1 VAARLIASAIKA
13 EPIVYWHWIRH
24 WIYLALGLVLVSELG
39 GPAGAATNT
48 FFFNYT
54 NRSHLLGDG
63 WSFVATTPVGGSRD
77 TEQNSGTVV
86 SYDQTLHPGVLRVP
100 VDVGDLWGGLNNT
113 RNSLFRQISTNWVRL
128 HLQMAF
134 APTLDLQQAHLGLYQ
149 DDDNYLSVVWSY
161 NNGSR
166 RVALINETG
175 GSASPWSPRE
185 YGLNVPSYTN
195 IHLRLE
201 RDLGTDFVIA
211 SYSTNGIN
219 WTAVRTNSQALIN
232 PRLGIWAGG
241 SLSGFPNCDLV
252 RLDVVTSD
260 TPLRPLLYAQ
270 PRRLVF
276 NAVQGEPRTNR
287 QQIQVVLRRSQ
298 DSRSWNVGT
307 NASWLSTSVSSGVT
321 PNAQNPA
328 AGVLDVFVNSTG
340 LSVGTYVGQLNF
352 TGSGLVAD
360 QTEVVLIVNPN
371 NRVRTSRWGGGYSGV
386 MTASTDDSYDSGS
399 GQLLANNMRGTFYL
413 WGLSEFPAWAPG
425 LRTAGMELGTHTI
438 SHPCFYINEPA
449 LRYELEACINLVAN
463 GAGVPARE
471 IISHCWPCG
480 FTHPRARSIAAD
492 YFLSARGYNHNQ
504 FEEATPH
511 DFMNLKSF
519 NSHEHTPF
527 PPADLKTLVDGA
539 VTQRKWFNLVLHAFN
554 NDDGAIASG
563 AGKDLWVRP
572 VGEVVK
578 YIVQRDRTIITNY
591 SASPTQIRYDAF
603 RLPMPTAL
611 FRNFEANLTASDQVT
626 FEVDVTGHPSVGG
639 LTVESV
645 ATPYLIRDVD
655 ARRVL
660 YFSTTLTTNFGNRTV
675 QLTLSNATPVAV
687 SQWVNLNEDASV
699 PIAVVG
705 TTRTGNSVS
714 YTLLNAPTN
723 GGLSGTLPNVTYT
736 PAAKFHGGD
745 LFRFRVTDTTS
756 NLRAT
761 GQVSIAVAPVNYAPV
776 LPAQSPRTI
785 QVFDSL
791 TVTNAATD
799 VDVPADILTY
809 SLLAAPAGALISSN
823 GIITWSP
830 TGDFAA
836 TTNTF
841 TTRVVDN
848 GTPPLSATNSFQVI
862 VEGVGNTSPVLPA
875 QTNRSMLEMTAV
887 TVTNT
892 ATDADGTN
900 TLTYSLLN
908 SPPGAQIDLNGV
920 ITWLPTEA
928 QGPGSYTLTTKVTDD
943 GEPPLSA
950 TNSFQIA
957 VLEVNEAPGL
967 PVQTNHLIDEFTL
980 LTVINTA
987 TDIDLPANN
996 LTYQFLTA
1004 PVGANISPGGVI
1016 TWTPGEEFGGTT
1028 NVITIRVVDNGN
1040 PVLSATNFFAVA
1052 VLEVNEAPVLPVQ
1065 SDRFTGELT
1074 WLTVTNTAVDSDLP
1088 ANNLS
1093 YSLLAAP
1100 PGVNLDTNGVITWL
1114 PGSEYLN
1121 TTNLIT
1127 TRVLDDGVPPLSAT
1141 NSFYVVVLDVNEIP
1155 VFGATPGNVVMAELA
1170 TLIVTNA
1177 ATDPDIPAN
1186 ALFYQLIGAP
1196 AGAQI
1201 NSAGVITWT
1210 PTEAQGPS
1218 SNALVTVVTDNG
1230 VPAASVTN
1238 SFQVVVTEVN
1248 QSPAFVGSPPDL
1260 IVPELNLLTVTNQVT
1275 DADLP
1280 ANQLNYQLL
1289 AAPLG
1294 AQINSQGVITWM
1306 PTEAQGP
1313 STNLIRTV
1321 VSDGIVSVT
1330 NSFQV
1335 IVLDVNTAPVFL
1347 AAPPNLTRPE
1357 LTLLAVTNTAS
1368 DSDVPVNVLSYQ
1380 LVNAPP
1386 GALIDLNGRIT
1397 WTPSE
1402 EQGPGTNRFT
1412 TVVSDGLVS
1421 VTNSFDV
1428 TVTEVNVAPVF
1439 VAQPPD
1445 LIVAELAALLVT
1457 NRATDADIPVNQLTY
1472 QLAVAPVGA
1481 TVNGAGV
1488 ISWSPTIYQGGSTN
1502 RFATVVSD
1510 GAASA
1515 TNEFLVVVEDT
1526 YKVVVT
1532 NVTWISAGAIW
1543 KYRDIGVDQGTGWR
1557 ANDFNDA
1564 AWSSGPAQLGYG
1576 DGDEQTV
1583 VSYGLLSTLKHPTT
1597 YFRHAFNVGGR
1608 TNLTALTLRVLRDD
1622 GVVVYLNGAEVFRDN
1637 LPAGTI
1643 TYSTLA
1649 SSAINGNAENVFLN
1663 ANLAPA
1669 LLPGTN
1675 VVAVEMHQNALNSS
1689 DLSFDLELT
1698 AQLIAIAPVL
1708 PVQPDR
1714 IITELT
1720 ALTVTNTA
1728 VDLDTAPEWL
1738 VYQLLAAPTG
1748 AEIDS
1753 NGVINWTPAVTPQGS
1768 TNHFITTVS
1777 DGTSS
1782 ATNEFWV
1789 VVVNPHS
1796 QGVTNVTLISTGAV
1810 WKYLDLGVDPG
1821 PTWRENGFDDS
1832 SWSSGPAQLGYG
1844 DGDEQTVVSFGP
1856 NSSQKYP
1863 TTYFRTAFNARGRTN
1878 ALAVHLRVL
1887 RDDGVVVYLNGLE
1900 LFRDNLPAGTI
1911 SNGTYAVAAIADDEE
1926 GILLSVSFPGMTL
1939 LPGTNVVAV
1948 EMHQNSPTSSDLS
1961 FNLELKA
1968 ELMASAPELSA
1979 QQDRTIAELTLL
1991 TVTNTAT
1998 DMDTPNQWLDYQ
2010 LLAAPAGMQIDS
2022 QGIISWIP
2030 TETQGPGTNLI
2041 TTVVSDGLA
2050 SATNT
2055 FQVIVSEVN
2064 AAPVLPAVLN
2074 LTVDEAVLMVVTNAA
2089 TDQDW
2094 PANLLSYELIAAPAG
2109 AVVDGMGLV
2118 SWTPSNTHG
2127 PSTNRIATVVRDN
2140 GLPPLSTTN
2149 HFDVIVRDSVVLPF
2163 AIQSI
2168 IRVNGEIQLTWE
2180 ATPGRQYRLQ
2190 YKDSLTEPEWLDLGA
2205 VIQAQANVVT
2215 ITNVSAVGP
2224 FRFYRVQLLP

>member
-1 VAARLIASAIKA
+1 MPSAVRAELSVRLQR
-13 EPIVYWHWIRH
+13 VRH
-24 WIYLALGLVLVSELG
+24 WICLALSLVIGSGLEVS
-39 GPAGAATNT
+39 AATNT
-48 FFFNYT
+48 LLFNYAS
-54 NRSHLLGDG
+54 RDQLLADG
-63 WSFVATTPVGGSRD
+63 WSFAATTPFGESRD
-77 TEQNSGTVV
+77 TEQNSGAVI

-100 VDVGDLWGGLNNT
+100 VDAGDLWGGLNNT
-113 RNSLFRQISTNWVRL
+113 RNSLFRPLSTNWVRVHVQL
-128 HLQMAF
+128 AF

-149 DDDNYLSVVWSY
+149 DDDNYLSAVWSF

-201 RDLGTDFVIA
+201 RDLATDFVIA

-219 WTAVRTNSQALIN
+219 WTAVRTNSQALKN

-241 SLSGFPNCDLV
+241 SVGGFPNCDLV

-260 TPLRPLLYAQ
+260 TPLRPMLYAQ

-298 DSRSWNVGT
+298 ESRSWSVST
-307 NASWLSTSVSSGVT
+307 NASWLSTSVTSGVT
-321 PNAQNPA
+321 PSALNPS
-328 AGVLDVFVNSTG
+328 AGVLDVFVNSTSLG
-340 LSVGTYVGQLNF
+340 VGTYVGQLNF

-371 NRVRTSRWGGGYSGV
+371 NRVRTSRWGGGYSGA

-399 GQLLANNMRGTFYL
+399 SQLLANNMRGTFYL
-413 WGLSEFPAWAPG
+413 WGLSEFPGWAPG
-425 LRTAGMELGTHTI
+425 LRAAGMELGTHTI

-449 LRYELEACINLVAN
+449 LRYELEACINLVAT
-463 GAGVPARE
+463 GAGIPARE

-480 FTHPRARSIAAD
+480 FTHARARSIAAD

-504 FEEATPH
+504 LEDATPH

-527 PPADLKTLVDGA
+527 PPADLKTLVDA
-539 VTQRKWFNLVLHAFN
+539 AITQRKWFNLVLHAFN

-591 SASPTQIRYDAF
+591 SASPTQIQFDAF

-611 FRNFEANLTASDQVT
+611 FRNFEANLTANDQVT

-645 ATPYLIRDVD
+645 ATPYLVRDV
-655 ARRVL
+655 AASRLL
-660 YFSTTLTTNFGNRTV
+660 YFSTTLTTNLGNRTV

-687 SQWVNLNEDASV
+687 SQWVNVNEDASV
-699 PIAVVG
+699 PIVVVG
-705 TTRTGNSVS
+705 TTQTGNNVS

-723 GGLSGTLPNVTYT
+723 GALSGTLPNVTYT

-745 LFRFRVTDTTS
+745 LLRFRVTDTTS

-761 GQVSIAVAPVNYAPV
+761 GLVSIAVAPVNYAPV
-776 LPAQSPRTI
+776 LPGQTSRTI
-785 QVFDSL
+785 QVFESL
-791 TVTNAATD
+791 TVTNTASDADGPT
-799 VDVPADILTY
+799 DILTY
-809 SLLAAPAGALISSN
+809 SLLAAPAGAIISSN
-823 GIITWSP
+823 GIITWTP
-830 TGDFAA
+830 NLAFAA

-841 TTRVVDN
+841 TTRVVDS
-848 GTPPLSATNSFQVI
+848 GVPPRSATNSFQVI
-862 VEGVGNTSPVLPA
+862 VEGVGNTVPVLPA
-875 QTNRSMLEMTAV
+875 QTNRSVLELTAV

-908 SPPGAQIDLNGV
+908 PPLGAQIDANGV
-920 ITWLPTEA
+920 ITWSPTEA
-928 QGPGSYTLTTKVTDD
+928 QGPGSYAFTTWVVDD
-943 GEPPLSA
+943 GAPPLSA
-950 TNSFQIA
+950 TNSFQIM
-957 VLEVNEAPGL
+957 VLEINEPPELPG
-967 PVQTNHLIDEFTL
+967 QTNHLIDEFML

-987 TDIDLPANN
+987 ADIDLPANN

-1004 PVGANISPGGVI
+1004 PQGANISPGGVI

-1028 NVITIRVVDNGN
+1028 NVITTCVTDNGN
-1040 PVLSATNFFAVA
+1040 PVLSATNFFTVA
-1052 VLEVNEAPVLPVQ
+1052 VLEVNEAPVLPAQ

-1074 WLTVTNTAVDSDLP
+1074 WLTVTNTAVDTDLP
-1088 ANNLS
+1088 ADDLT
-1093 YSLLAAP
+1093 YSLLVAP
-1100 PGVNLDTNGVITWL
+1100 PGVSVDTNGVITWF

-1127 TRVLDDGVPPLSAT
+1127 TRVSDDGVPARSAT
-1141 NSFYVVVLDVNEIP
+1141 NSFNVAVLDVNEIP
-1155 VFGATPGNVVMAELA
+1155 VFKATPENVVLAELA
-1170 TLIVTNA
+1170 TLTVTNA

-1186 ALFYQLIGAP
+1186 TLSYQLIGAP

-1218 SNALVTVVTDNG
+1218 TNAIVTVVTDDG
-1230 VPAASVTN
+1230 VPPASATN
-1238 SFQVVVTEVN
+1238 SFQVIVTEVN
-1248 QSPAFVGSPPDL
+1248 QSPLFAGNPPDL
-1260 IVPELNLLTVTNQVT
+1260 IVPELVPLTVTNSVT

-1289 AAPLG
+1289 AAPAG
-1294 AQINSQGVITWM
+1294 AQISSLGVINWT

-1313 STNLIRTV
+1313 STNLIRTM
-1321 VSDGIVSVT
+1321 VSDGVVSVT

-1335 IVLDVNTAPVFL
+1335 IVTDVNSALVFL

-1357 LTLLAVTNTAS
+1357 MTLLTVTNTAI
-1368 DSDVPVNVLSYQ
+1368 DTDVPVNVLSYL
-1380 LVNAPP
+1380 LVNAPS
-1386 GALIDLNGRIT
+1386 GALIDGNGVIT
-1397 WTPSE
+1397 WTPGE

-1412 TVVSDGLVS
+1412 TVVSDGLVN
-1421 VTNSFDV
+1421 VTNHFDV
-1428 TVTEVNVAPVF
+1428 TVTEVNVTPMF
-1439 VAQPPD
+1439 VVTPPD
-1445 LIVAELAALLVT
+1445 MVMAELSTLLVT
-1457 NRATDADIPVNQLTY
+1457 NRATDADVPVNQLTY
-1472 QLAVAPVGA
+1472 QLAVAPSGA
-1481 TVNGAGV
+1481 AVSGAGV
-1488 ISWSPTIYQGGSTN
+1488 ISWTPTVFQGGGTN

-1510 GAASA
+1510 GMSSA
-1515 TNEFLVVVEDT
+1515 TNEFFVVVTDT
-1526 YKVVVT
+1526 YKALVT
-1532 NVTWISAGAIW
+1532 NVTWISTGALW
-1543 KYRDIGVDQGTGWR
+1543 KYHDIGVDQGTGWR
-1557 ANDFNDA
+1557 QNSFNDA
-1564 AWSSGPAQLGYG
+1564 NWSSGPAQLGYG

-1597 YFRHAFNVGGR
+1597 YFRRAFNVGGR

-1622 GVVVYLNGAEVFRDN
+1622 GVVVYLNGTEVFRDN
-1637 LPAGTI
+1637 MPAGTI
-1643 TYSTLA
+1643 SYSTLA
-1649 SSAINGNAENVFLN
+1649 SAAINGNAEDVFLTV
-1663 ANLAPA
+1663 NLAPV

-1675 VVAVEMHQNALNSS
+1675 VVAVEMHQNARNSS

-1698 AQLIAIAPVL
+1698 AELIAIAPVL

-1720 ALTVTNTA
+1720 LLTVTNTA

-1738 VYQLLAAPTG
+1738 VYQLLAAPAG

-1753 NGVINWTPAVTPQGS
+1753 SGVITWSSPLTPQGS
-1768 TNHFITTVS
+1768 TNRFKTMVS
-1777 DGTSS
+1777 DGS
-1782 ATNEFWV
+1782 ASTTNEFFV
-1789 VVVNPHS
+1789 TVVNTHS

-1810 WKYLDLGVDPG
+1810 WKYLDLGTDPG
-1821 PTWRENGFDDS
+1821 LAWRENGFDDS
-1832 SWSSGPAQLGYG
+1832 NWSSGPAQLGYG

-1878 ALAVHLRVL
+1878 VLAVHLRVL
-1887 RDDGVVVYLNGLE
+1887 RDDGVAVYLNGLE
-1900 LFRDNLPAGTI
+1900 IFRDNLPAGTI
-1911 SNGTYAVAAIADDEE
+1911 SNETYAVAAIADNEE
-1926 GILLSVSFPGMTL
+1926 GVFLNASFPGMAL

-1961 FNLELKA
+1961 FDLELKA
-1968 ELMASAPELSA
+1968 ELMASAPELPA
-1979 QQDRTIAELTLL
+1979 QQDRILAELTLL
-1991 TVTNTAT
+1991 TVTNTAL
-1998 DMDTPNQWLDYQ
+1998 DLDTPAQWLDYQ
-2010 LLAAPAGMQIDS
+2010 LLAAPAGAQIDAA
-2022 QGIISWIP
+2022 GVIFWIP
-2030 TETQGPGTNLI
+2030 TEMQGPGTNLI
-2041 TTVVSDGLA
+2041 TTTVSDGLV

-2055 FQVIVSEVN
+2055 FKVVVTEVN
-2064 AAPVLPAVLN
+2064 AAPVLPTVLN
-2074 LTVDEAVLMVVTNAA
+2074 VTVDETVLLVITNTAS
-2089 TDQDW
+2089 DLDW
-2094 PANLLSYELIAAPAG
+2094 PANLLSYELLAGPAG
-2109 AVVDGMGLV
+2109 AMVDGMGIV
-2118 SWTPSNTHG
+2118 SWMPANTHG

-2140 GLPPLSTTN
+2140 GLPPLSATN

-2163 AIQSI
+2163 VIKSI
-2168 IRVNGEIQLTWE
+2168 IRVNGEIRLTWE

-2190 YKDSLTEPEWLDLGA
+2190 YKDSLTDPAWVDLGP
-2205 VIQAQANVVT
+2205 VIQAEASVATV
-2215 ITNVSAVGP
+2215 TNVSSAGP

>member
-1 VAARLIASAIKA
+1 MASAINA
-13 EPIVYWHWIRH
+13 EPLAHLRWIRH
-24 WIYLALGLVLVSELG
+24 WIYLALGLVLASGLG
-39 GPAGAATNT
+39 GPAGAVTNT

-54 NRSHLLGDG
+54 NRSHLLDDG

-77 TEQNSGTVV
+77 TEQSSGAVI
-86 SYDQTLHPGVLRVP
+86 SYDQTLHPGVLRIP

-113 RNSLFRQISTNWVRL
+113 RNSLFRQLSTNWVRVQV
-128 HLQMAF
+128 QMAF

-149 DDDNYLSVVWSY
+149 DDDNYLSVVWSQ
-161 NNGSR
+161 NNGAR

-185 YGLNVPSYTN
+185 YGVNVPSYTN
-195 IHLRLE
+195 FHLRLDRE
-201 RDLGTDFVIA
+201 LATDFVVA

-219 WTAVRTNSQALIN
+219 WTAVRTNSQALLN

-241 SLSGFPNCDLV
+241 SLGGFPSCDLV
-252 RLDVVTSD
+252 RLDVITSD
-260 TPLRPLLYAQ
+260 TPLRPLLHAQ

-307 NASWLSTSVSSGVT
+307 NATWLSTSVSSGVT
-321 PNAQNPA
+321 PSAQNPA

-340 LSVGTYVGQLNF
+340 LSVGTYAGQLNF

-360 QTEVVLIVNPN
+360 QTDVVLIVNPN
-371 NRVRTSRWGGGYSGV
+371 NRVRTSRWSAGHSGA
-386 MTASTDDSYDSGS
+386 MSASTDDSYDSGS
-399 GQLLANNMRGTFYL
+399 SQLLANNMDGTFYL

-425 LRTAGMELGTHTI
+425 LRTVGMELGTHSI

-480 FTHPRARSIAAD
+480 FTHARARSIAAD
-492 YFLSARGYNHNQ
+492 YFLSARGYNLNQ

-511 DFMNLKSF
+511 DLMNLKSF

-539 VTQRKWFNLVLHAFN
+539 IAQRKWFNLVLHAFN
-554 NDDGAIASG
+554 NDDGAIAYG

-572 VGEVVK
+572 VGDVVK

-591 SASPTQIRYDAF
+591 SASPTQIQFDAF

-611 FRNFEANLTASDQVT
+611 FRNFEANLTANDQVT

-655 ARRVL
+655 ARRLL
-660 YFSTTLTTNFGNRTV
+660 YFNTTLTTNLGNRTV

-687 SQWVNLNEDASV
+687 SQWVNVNEDASV

-705 TTRTGNSVS
+705 TTQTGNNVS

-723 GGLSGTLPNVTYT
+723 GALSGTLPNVTYT

-776 LPAQSPRTI
+776 LPAQSSRTI

-791 TVTNAATD
+791 TVTNTATD
-799 VDVPADILTY
+799 ADGPTDVLAY
-809 SLLAAPAGALISSN
+809 SLLAAPAGAVISSN
-823 GIITWSP
+823 GIITWTP
-830 TGDFAA
+830 NLTFAA

-841 TTRVVDN
+841 TTRVVDS

-862 VEGVGNTSPVLPA
+862 VEGVGNTAPVLPA
-875 QTNRSMLEMTAV
+875 QTNRSVLEMTAV

-908 SPPGAQIDLNGV
+908 PPLGAQIDSNGV
-920 ITWLPTEA
+920 ITWVPSEA
-928 QGPGSYTLTTKVTDD
+928 QGPGSYAFTTRVVDD
-943 GEPPLSA
+943 GAPPLSA
-950 TNSFQIA
+950 TNTFQIA
-957 VLEVNEAPGL
+957 VLEINAPPGL
-967 PVQTNHLIDEFTL
+967 PGQTNRFIDEFTL

-1004 PVGANISPGGVI
+1004 PVGANISTGGVI

-1028 NVITIRVVDNGN
+1028 NVIATRVVDNGN
-1040 PVLSATNFFAVA
+1040 PMLSATNIFEVG

-1065 SDRFTGELT
+1065 PDRFTGELT
-1074 WLTVTNTAVDSDLP
+1074 WMTVTNTAVDTDLP
-1088 ANNLS
+1088 ANVLT

-1100 PGVNLDTNGVITWL
+1100 PGVGVDTNGVITWL

-1127 TRVLDDGVPPLSAT
+1127 TRVTDDGVPVRSAT
-1141 NSFYVVVLDVNEIP
+1141 NSFNVAVLDVNEIP
-1155 VFGATPGNVVMAELA
+1155 VFGATPGNVVLAELA
-1170 TLIVTNA
+1170 TLTVTNT

-1186 ALFYQLIGAP
+1186 SLSYQLIGAP

-1201 NSAGVITWT
+1201 NSGGVITWT

-1218 SNALVTVVTDNG
+1218 TNFIVTVVTDDG
-1230 VPAASVTN
+1230 VPSASVTN
-1238 SFQVVVTEVN
+1238 SFQVIVTEVN
-1248 QSPAFVGSPPDL
+1248 QAPVFAGNPPDL
-1260 IVPELNLLTVTNQVT
+1260 IIPELNLITVTNSVT
-1275 DADLP
+1275 DTDLP
-1280 ANQLNYQLL
+1280 ANQLSYQLL
-1289 AAPLG
+1289 AAPVG
-1294 AQINSQGVITWM
+1294 AQISQQGVITWT

-1313 STNLIRTV
+1313 STNLIKTV
-1321 VSDGIVSVT
+1321 VSDGVVSVT

-1335 IVLDVNTAPVFL
+1335 LVLDVNSAPVFL
-1347 AAPPNLTRPE
+1347 VAPPHLIWPE
-1357 LTLLAVTNTAS
+1357 LTLLTVTNSAADT
-1368 DSDVPVNVLSYQ
+1368 DVPVNVLSYQ

-1402 EQGPGTNRFT
+1402 AQGPGTNRFI
-1412 TVVSDGLVS
+1412 TVVSDGWVN

-1428 TVTEVNVAPVF
+1428 TVTEVNLVPVF
-1439 VAQPPD
+1439 AVTPPD
-1445 LIVAELAALLVT
+1445 MIMAELAALVVT
-1457 NRATDADIPVNQLTY
+1457 NRATDADVPVNQLTY
-1472 QLAVAPVGA
+1472 QLSAAPAGA

-1488 ISWSPTIYQGGSTN
+1488 ISWTPTVFQGGSTN

-1510 GAASA
+1510 GMSSA
-1515 TNEFLVVVEDT
+1515 TNEFFVVVEDT
-1526 YKVVVT
+1526 YKAVVT
-1532 NVTWISAGAIW
+1532 NVTWISAGALW
-1543 KYRDIGVDQGTGWR
+1543 SYRDNGVDQGTAWR
-1557 ANDFNDA
+1557 ENDFNDA
-1564 AWSSGPAQLGYG
+1564 DWSSGPAQLGYG

-1597 YFRHAFNVGGR
+1597 YFRHAFNGGGR

-1622 GVVVYLNGAEVFRDN
+1622 GVAVYLNGAEVFRNN
-1637 LPAGTI
+1637 LPAGTV
-1643 TYSTLA
+1643 TFSTLA
-1649 SSAINGNAENVFLN
+1649 SVAVNGSAEDVFLTT
-1663 ANLAPA
+1663 NLAPV

-1675 VVAVEMHQNALNSS
+1675 VVAVEMHQNTRNSS

-1698 AQLIAIAPVL
+1698 AELIAIAPVL

-1720 ALTVTNTA
+1720 TLTVTNTA
-1728 VDLDTAPEWL
+1728 VDLDTSPEWL
-1738 VYQLLAAPTG
+1738 VYELLAAPTG
-1748 AEIDS
+1748 AGIDS
-1753 NGVINWTPAVTPQGS
+1753 NGVITWSSPLTPQGS
-1768 TNHFITTVS
+1768 TNRFKTMVS
-1777 DGTSS
+1777 DGLGST
-1782 ATNEFWV
+1782 TNEFFV
-1789 VVVNPHS
+1789 VVVNTHS

-1821 PTWRENGFDDS
+1821 LTWRANGFDDS

-1900 LFRDNLPAGTI
+1900 VFRDNLPAGTI

-1926 GILLSVSFPGMTL
+1926 GILLSVSLPGMSL

-1961 FNLELKA
+1961 FDLELKA
-1968 ELMASAPELSA
+1968 EMMASAPELPA
-1979 QQDRTIAELTLL
+1979 QQDRIIAELTTL
-1991 TVTNTAT
+1991 TVTNAAT
-1998 DMDTPNQWLDYQ
+1998 DLDTPNQWLNYQ
-2010 LLAAPAGMQIDS
+2010 LLTAPAGLQIDS
-2022 QGIISWIP
+2022 QGVISWIP

-2041 TTVVSDGLA
+2041 TTTVSDGLA

-2055 FQVIVSEVN
+2055 FHVIVTEVN
-2064 AAPVLPAVLN
+2064 AAPVLPAVPN
-2074 LTVDEAVLMVVTNAA
+2074 LMVDEAVVLVVTNTAS
-2089 TDQDW
+2089 DPDW
-2094 PANLLSYELIAAPAG
+2094 PANPLSYELLAAPAG
-2109 AVVDGMGLV
+2109 AVVDEMGIV
-2118 SWTPSNTHG
+2118 SWTPSNTQG

-2140 GLPPLSTTN
+2140 GVPPLSTTN

-2190 YKDSLTEPEWLDLGA
+2190 YKDSLSDPDWLDLGA
-2205 VIQAQANVVT
+2205 VIQAQSNVATVT
-2215 ITNVSAVGP
+2215 NGSAVGP